1 MKDFDY
7 WVQEFTPLIHSIIN
21 QYNIFKDRE
30 EYFQLG
36 LCGLFEAYQNYN
48 PEKGTFTTFAYYRIR
63 GKILNHLKRKIS
75 TGEKEVHVEFDFLSY
90 MLRTSDT
97 NPLEKNL
104 LLRQGI
110 EHLKPEL
117 RKIIIYHY
125 FEGYSFK
132 EIAEKLQISYPTV
145 KRRHKEALQKL
156 KAFLQIP

>member
-36 LCGLFEAYQNYN
+36 LYGLYDAYQNYN
-48 PEKGTFTTFAYYRIR
+48 PEKGAFATFAYYRIR
-63 GKILNHLKRKIS
+63 GMILNHLKRKIS
-75 TGEKEVHVEFDFLSY
+75 AGEKEVHVEFDFLSY
-90 MLRTSDT
+90 MLPTNDN
-97 NPLEKNL
+97 NPLEKKL
-104 LLRQGI
+104 LLQQGI
-110 EHLKPEL
+110 ERLRPEL

-125 FEGYSFK
+125 FEGYSLK
-132 EIAEKLQISYPTV
+132 EIAGKLQISYPTV
-145 KRRHKEALQKL
+145 KRRHKEALQQL

>member
-1 MKDFDY
+1 MD
-7 WVQEFTPLIHSIIN
+7 VPGIQERRVFQKGTIHERLRLLGTRIHTAHPLDHQSI
-21 QYNIFKDRE
+21 QHFQRPRRIFPP
-30 EYFQLG
+30 FG

-63 GKILNHLKRKIS
+63 GKILNRLKRKIS

-110 EHLKPEL
+110 QHLKPEL

-132 EIAEKLQISYPTV
+132 EIAEKLQINFTQ
-145 KRRHKEALQKL
+145 R
-156 KAFLQIP
+156 